1 MLPLV
6 LAGVAACAQPATDPV
21 AASDQEQPAM
31 TAPDSAASITPEQ
44 AADAAA
50 AASDRAAGPATGSA
64 PRVPTATA
72 LPLPQ
77 GPALET
83 EQLRTRVLKLI
94 AGLRTVQ
101 DTETSAVAKILNVP
115 FGQDPEDPGLQ
126 VVQGRLGSAGRY
138 YITVGSA
145 GRDMPGQEI
154 EIRFIPEG
162 WKGDPRIAENA
173 LPTCSL
179 DFAPLNDDIAKLGY
193 SGAEGPSYLKRFW
206 AYRRD
211 WPANNITFYLVVNL
225 YRTSGGDESEGR
237 ACVLSIEI
245 SADNAEVDH
254 G

>member
-1 MLPLV
+1 
-6 LAGVAACAQPATDPV
+6 
-21 AASDQEQPAM
+21 M

-50 AASDRAAGPATGSA
+50 AASDRAAGPASGSA
-64 PRVPTATA
+64 PRIAAATA

-83 EQLRTRVLKLI
+83 KELRTRVLKLI

-115 FGQDPEDPGLQ
+115 FGPDPEDPRHQ
-126 VVQGRLGSAGRY
+126 MVEGRLGSAGRY
-138 YITVGSA
+138 FITVGSA
-145 GRDMPGQEI
+145 GRDTLGKEV
-154 EIRFIPEG
+154 EVRFIPEG
-162 WKGDPRIAENA
+162 WRGDPRLPENA

-179 DFAPLNDDIAKLGY
+179 DFAPFDGDLAKLGY
-193 SGAEGPSYLKRFW
+193 SGEQSPPYLKEFW
-206 AYRRD
+206 SYRKD

-225 YRTSGGDESEGR
+225 YRATGGDQAKGR
-237 ACVLSIEI
+237 PCVLSIEI
-245 SADNAEVDH
+245 SADDAEVDH

>member
-1 MLPLV
+1 
-6 LAGVAACAQPATDPV
+6 
-21 AASDQEQPAM
+21 M
-31 TAPDSAASITPEQ
+31 TAPNSTAAITPEQ

-64 PRVPTATA
+64 PRISAATA

-83 EQLRTRVLKLI
+83 KELRTRVLKLI
-94 AGLRTVQ
+94 TGLRTVQ
-101 DTETSAVAKILNVP
+101 DTETSAVAKVLNVP
-115 FGQDPEDPGLQ
+115 FGPDPEDPGHQ

-145 GRDMPGQEI
+145 GRDMPGQRI
-154 EIRFIPEG
+154 EVRFIPEG
-162 WKGDPRIAENA
+162 WRGDPRDAENA

-179 DFAPLNDDIAKLGY
+179 DFAPLHDDIAKLGY
-193 SGAEGPSYLKRFW
+193 AGAEGPSSPREFW
-206 AYRRD
+206 AYRKD

-225 YRTSGGDESEGR
+225 YRATGGDQPKGR
-237 ACVLSIEI
+237 PCVLYIEI
-245 SADNAEVDH
+245 TADDAEVDH